1 MVVALALGEPMDI
14 ADLVGQ
20 RHYSVS
26 ISIQRLVDRGVI
38 ALPPMV
44 ECPTP
49 SGQLAKVYVFKGDQ
63 GKRDSITA
71 PRMSSLEIAELNG
84 KRHDHIMRDITK
96 MLEDLDEG

>member
-71 PRMSSLEIAELNG
+71 PPPNEQPGDCRAYRQASCRCHA
-84 KRHDHIMRDITK
+84 
-96 MLEDLDEG
+96 